1 MVVSEFRRSVCIPE
15 MALNNRVPARTRH
28 YAESVSSRLRVLT
41 IATCIA
47 AAVSGGFG
55 VFQLVLGGPMWR
67 FGFVNLG
74 SAALFL
80 LVPLLYRFGELIA
93 PLAFFL
99 FAYVSVST
107 MCFAVGTG
115 SGLQF
120 YFVVAASLAVLVL
133 GIERIVLAGTLTA
146 LAVAAAIA
154 LEILVPNDRG
164 LGPPWALTAGFILS
178 AVSAGV
184 MVFAT
189 VWMSLREIAR
199 AEQAMEAE
207 YQRSEQLLSNIL
219 PTTIAARLK
228 DPSRT
233 IIADKYD
240 DASILFADIAGYTE
254 RASDV
259 TPTDLVRFL
268 DLLYTDLDALVDRH
282 GLEKVKTSGDSYMVV
297 AGVPKPRPDHIEAL
311 ACLALDLADAVAD
324 LKDPRGREVPLR
336 IGLAAGPV
344 VAGVVGSRKFF
355 YDVWGDA
362 VNVASRMETTDVA
375 GRIQVPQD
383 VYDRISHAFVLEERG
398 DVEIKGKGL
407 MHTWYLVG
415 RRDDETA
422 RARLENADPAP
433 TASGVPPAGV

>member
-41 IATCIA
+41 IATCLA

-107 MCFAVGTG
+107 MCFVVGTG

-120 YFVVAASLAVLVL
+120 YFIVAASLAVLVL

-146 LAVAAAIA
+146 LAVAAAIV
-154 LEILVPNDRG
+154 LEVLVPNDRG
-164 LGPPWALTAGFILS
+164 LGPPWALTAGFVLS

-189 VWMSLREIAR
+189 VWLSLREMAR
-199 AEQAMEAE
+199 AEEAMEAE
-207 YQRSEQLLSNIL
+207 YQRSEQLLANIL
-219 PTTIAARLK
+219 PATIAQRLK
-228 DPSRT
+228 EPSRT

-254 RASDV
+254 RASDI
-259 TPTDLVRFL
+259 TPTELVRFL
-268 DLLYTDLDALVDRH
+268 DRLYTDLDALVDRH

-297 AGVPKPRPDHIEAL
+297 AGVPKPRSDHIEAL
-311 ACLALDLADAVAD
+311 ACLALDLAEAVAD
-324 LKDPRGREVPLR
+324 LKDPRGRAVPLR

-344 VAGVVGSRKFF
+344 VAGVVGARKFF

-375 GRIQVPQD
+375 GRIQVPHN
-383 VYDRISHAFVLEERG
+383 VYERISHNFVLEERG
-398 DVEIKGKGL
+398 DVDVKGKGL

-415 RRDDETA
+415 RRDDEAVRT
-422 RARLENADPAP
+422 RLEDAGPMR
-433 TASGVPPAGV
+433 TTSVVPPAGV

>member
-1 MVVSEFRRSVCIPE
+1 M
-15 MALNNRVPARTRH
+15 
-28 YAESVSSRLRVLT
+28 LT
-41 IATCIA
+41 IATWIA

-55 VFQLVLGGPMWR
+55 VFQLILGGPMWR
-67 FGFVNLG
+67 LGFVNLG

-133 GIERIVLAGTLTA
+133 GIERIVLAGVLTA
-146 LAVAAAIA
+146 LAVAAAIV
-154 LEILVPNDRG
+154 LEVLVPDDRG
-164 LGPPWALTAGFILS
+164 LGPPWTLTAGFILS

-207 YQRSEQLLSNIL
+207 YQRSEQLLANIL
-219 PTTIAARLK
+219 PATIAQRLK
-228 DPSRT
+228 EPSRT

-254 RASDV
+254 RASDL

-268 DLLYTDLDALVDRH
+268 DVLYTDLDALVDRH

-297 AGVPKPRPDHIEAL
+297 AGVPKPRTDHIEAL
-311 ACLALDLADAVAD
+311 ACLADAVAD
-324 LKDPRGREVPLR
+324 LKDPRGRAVPLR

-344 VAGVVGSRKFF
+344 VAGVVGARKFF

-375 GRIQVPQD
+375 GRIQVPQN

-415 RRDDETA
+415 RRDDEAA
-422 RARLENADPAP
+422 RARPEVAGPMRA
-433 TASGVPPAGV
+433 ASVEPPRDG